1 MTRRGRLTTTSQRG
15 VGQGENHGGD
25 YQLAHA
31 AGGVDQEGDAGE
43 NHDYQLAQA
52 AGGVDH
58 GDDYQLAYAAGG
70 VDHGQGNEAFDQL
83 DGDDEQV
90 GVVVDIFNNQGVDVD
105 DEAGGPEA

>member
-1 MTRRGRLTTTSQRG
+1 M
-15 VGQGENHGGD
+15 GQGENHGGD

-43 NHDYQLAQA
+43 NHDYQVAWIN
-52 AGGVDH
+52 
-58 GDDYQLAYAAGG
+58 QLAYAAGG

>member
-1 MTRRGRLTTTSQRG
+1 M
-15 VGQGENHGGD
+15 
-25 YQLAHA
+25 
-31 AGGVDQEGDAGE
+31 
-43 NHDYQLAQA
+43 

-90 GVVVDIFNNQGVDVD
+90 GVVVDIFNNQV
-105 DEAGGPEA
+105 APKL